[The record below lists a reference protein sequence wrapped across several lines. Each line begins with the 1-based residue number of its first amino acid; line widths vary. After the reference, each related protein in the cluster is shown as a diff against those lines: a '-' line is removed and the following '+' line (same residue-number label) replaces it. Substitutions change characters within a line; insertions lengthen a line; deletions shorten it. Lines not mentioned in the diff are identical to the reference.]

1 MSKHKR
7 LASVLVWLAAFV
19 ITVSLAVF
27 QRLTGPTYP
36 LRLKTEVA
44 GQQLSLK
51 LLRTHGGAGGLPVTL
66 ADADEQMKATV
77 RWRRFPTQDPW
88 QVLEMTRG
96 DNQLRA
102 EIPHQPAAGKVEYT
116 VSLELAGETVTLPEV
131 PAVARYKSEVSA
143 AVLIPHILAMFLSML
158 LATRAMLGR
167 LRAADDRRVLVLL
180 AMALLMLGGLLLGPL
195 VQKQAF
201 DAYWT
206 GWPFG
211 TDLTDNKTAIGLIA
225 WLPATILALRRQKT
239 RWSVIVGWVAMMGVF
254 LIPHSMRGSEID
266 WSKQPPAATS
276 EAAGK
281 N

>member
-1 MSKHKR
+1 MSKR
-7 LASVLVWLAAFV
+7 FISVLVWLAAFA

-27 QRLTGPTYP
+27 QRLTGPTHP
-36 LRLKTEVA
+36 LRLKTEVG
-44 GQQLSLK
+44 GQQLAVK
-51 LLRTHGGAGGLPVTL
+51 LLRSHGGAGGLPVTVTDPGDQL
-66 ADADEQMKATV
+66 QGTV
-77 RWRRFPTQDPW
+77 SWRRFPTQDQW
-88 QVLEMTRG
+88 QQLEMTRT
-96 DNQLRA
+96 DNQLTA

-116 VSLELAGETVTLPEV
+116 VSLELDGDTVTFPEV

-143 AVLIPHILAMFLSML
+143 AVLIPHILAMFISML

-167 LRAADDRRVLVLL
+167 LRAADDRRALVLV
-180 AMALLMLGGLLLGPL
+180 AMALLMLGGLLLGPI

-225 WLPATILALRRQKT
+225 WLPATVLALRGKKT
-239 RWSVIVGWVAMMGVF
+239 RWSVVIGWVVMMGVF

-266 WSKQPPAATS
+266 WSQQPPPATS
-276 EAAGK
+276 AAEG
-281 N
+281 NT

>member
-1 MSKHKR
+1 MSKR
-7 LASVLVWLAAFV
+7 LTSVLVWLAAFL

-36 LRLKTEVA
+36 LRLEAEV
-44 GQQLSLK
+44 GGRQLAVK
-51 LLRTHGGAGGLPVTL
+51 LLRTHGGAGGLPVTV
-66 ADADEQMKATV
+66 ADTDDQLRATV
-77 RWRRFPTQDPW
+77 RWRRYPTQEPW
-88 QVLEMTRG
+88 QELVMTRA

-116 VSLELAGETVTLPEV
+116 VALELAGETVTLPEV
-131 PAVARYKSEVSA
+131 PAVARFKSDVSA

-167 LRAADDRRVLVLL
+167 LRQADDRRALVLA
-180 AMALLMLGGLLLGPL
+180 AMALLMLGGLLLGPI

-225 WLPATILALRRQKT
+225 WLPATTLALRRART
-239 RWSVIVGWVAMMGVF
+239 RWSVVIGWVVMMGVF

-266 WSKQPPAATS
+266 WSQHPPAAGS
-276 EAAGK
+276 EPNGGY
-281 N
+281 